1 MSAIGGVVDFRNG
14 NVGFSEL
21 NAIKNAYT
29 VMKPNKGGFFM
40 KIVLLRTPSFLS
52 PIIKKIFTATEK
64 NKKGSAAKRR
74 QNGK

>member
-1 MSAIGGVVDFRNG
+1 
-14 NVGFSEL
+14 
-21 NAIKNAYT
+21 
-29 VMKPNKGGFFM
+29 MKPNKGGFFM

-64 NKKGSAAKRR
+64 NKKGSAAKRH

>member
-1 MSAIGGVVDFRNG
+1 
-14 NVGFSEL
+14 
-21 NAIKNAYT
+21 
-29 VMKPNKGGFFM
+29 MKPNKGGFFM

-64 NKKGSAAKRR
+64 NKKGSASKRR